1 MMISHPLRLRSQSTQ
16 REQFLFV
23 GEGPTNKKVS
33 AVLKSLLAE
42 GQRIL
47 RGIGTSPILLNQ
59 ILLRDLYA
67 LCERHSVAWLRLC
80 RSVTLLLIWNV
91 CPHRFQ

>member
-33 AVLKSLLAE
+33 ALPKSLLAE

-47 RGIGTSPILLNQ
+47 RRIGISPILLKL
-59 ILLRDLYA
+59 ILLRDLCA
-67 LCERHSVAWLRLC
+67 LCERHGVLWLRLC
-80 RSVTLLLIWNV
+80 RAVSL
-91 CPHRFQ
+91 R